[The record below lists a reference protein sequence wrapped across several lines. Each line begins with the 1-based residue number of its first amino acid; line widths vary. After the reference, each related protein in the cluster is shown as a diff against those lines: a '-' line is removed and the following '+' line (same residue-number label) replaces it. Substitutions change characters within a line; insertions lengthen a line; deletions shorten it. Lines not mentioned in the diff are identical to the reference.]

1 MAQSISMLSTYPP
14 TRCGIA
20 TFAQS
25 LADALAFQGV
35 DVRIAALTNGV
46 DGIPASDGQESEDSI
61 VCHQHQ
67 GPSDTRATA
76 RELNSADVA
85 VIQHE
90 FGIFDGPDGDE
101 VLAIAER
108 LGVPI
113 ITVIHT
119 APAAPRSSQR
129 RILQRLLDISDAV
142 VALSYSAARVLRRGY
157 EVRPRSLHVI
167 PHGTLDL
174 WHRRRQAIP
183 AATPRLLTWGLIGRG
198 KGLEW
203 MLQALALADDLDPLP
218 EYIIAGTTHPKV
230 HQDEGDGYLDELR
243 DLGESL
249 GVSERVRF
257 VDTYLDPPRL
267 ASLVAEADAFVLP
280 YDNDEQVTSGVLVE
294 ALAAGGPVI
303 STRFPHARELL
314 GTGGGLLV
322 NRRNPHQLAD
332 AIRIVVNDAA
342 RNRVMRDVA
351 IATSRNFLWHR
362 VAEQYIA
369 LADELTT
376 FDENRLRPRPIVR
389 IPAATAARS

>member
-1 MAQSISMLSTYPP
+1 MAKSISMLSTFPP
-14 TRCGIA
+14 THCGIA

-25 LADALAFQGV
+25 LADALIIQGV
-35 DVRIAALTNGV
+35 DVHITALGKEPRSQSSSLDREDRASVVRHVHHGGDDLAEIA
-46 DGIPASDGQESEDSI
+46 
-61 VCHQHQ
+61 
-67 GPSDTRATA
+67 RA
-76 RELNSADVA
+76 LNSADVA
-85 VIQHE
+85 MIQHE
-90 FGIFDGPDGDE
+90 FGIFDGPDGEE
-101 VLAIAER
+101 VLPIAES

-119 APAAPRSSQR
+119 APAAPRSGQR

-174 WHRRRQAIP
+174 WHRRRQVPP
-183 AATPRLLTWGLIGRG
+183 AASPRLLTWGLISRG

-203 MLQALALADDLDPLP
+203 MLEALALTDDLDPLP
-218 EYIIAGTTHPKV
+218 EYVIAGSTHPKV
-230 HQDEGDGYLDELR
+230 HRNEGDRYITELR
-243 DLGESL
+243 HTAESL
-249 GVSERVRF
+249 GVSDRVRF
-257 VDTYLDPPRL
+257 VDGYLDPTGL
-267 ASLVAEADAFVLP
+267 AALVAEADAFVLP

-322 NRRNPHQLAD
+322 GRRNSQQLAE
-332 AIRIVVNDAA
+332 AIRTVVLDSA
-342 RNRVMRDVA
+342 RVRMMRDVA
-351 IATSRNFLWHR
+351 VATSRNFLWHR
-362 VAEQYIA
+362 VAEQYVA

-389 IPAATAARS
+389 IPAATATGS